1 MNSLEAL
8 SRIRIVLSHPS
19 HPGNVGA
26 AARAMKT
33 MGLGRLY
40 LVCPK
45 SFPDP
50 EAWALAAGAID
61 VLDSAQVC
69 ASLGEALAG
78 TTLAVAM
85 SARPRDLSHPPL
97 EARAAAQELVRSAQ
111 HEDAAL
117 VFGNETAG
125 LSNEDVMT
133 CNRLARIP
141 VVTDYASLNLAQA
154 VQVMAY
160 EVRMAAIGPARDNPL
175 GSIAP
180 QALGEFARHEEV
192 EKFYAHLDRSLHA
205 SGFLDPKNPRRLM
218 ERLRRLFARARLEKE
233 EVNILRG
240 MLSAWDE
247 GNPNKK

>member
-40 LVCPK
+40 LVCPR

-61 VLDSAQVC
+61 VLDSARVC
-69 ASLGEALAG
+69 ASLDEALDG

-85 SARPRDLSHPPL
+85 SARPRDLSPPPL
-97 EARAAAQELVRSAQ
+97 EARAAAQELVGSAQ
-111 HEDAAL
+111 HEEAAL

-125 LSNEDVMT
+125 LSNEEVMK

-141 VVTDYASLNLAQA
+141 AVAGYASLNLAQA

-160 EVRMAAIGPARDNPL
+160 EVRMAAIGPAPDNP
-175 GSIAP
+175 P
-180 QALGEFARHEEV
+180 GEYARHEEV
-192 EKFYAHLDRSLHA
+192 ENFYAHLERSLHA
-205 SGFLDPKNPRRLM
+205 SGFLDPKNPRRM
-218 ERLRRLFARARLEKE
+218 MARLRRLFARARLEKE

-240 MLSAWDE
+240 MLGAWDE